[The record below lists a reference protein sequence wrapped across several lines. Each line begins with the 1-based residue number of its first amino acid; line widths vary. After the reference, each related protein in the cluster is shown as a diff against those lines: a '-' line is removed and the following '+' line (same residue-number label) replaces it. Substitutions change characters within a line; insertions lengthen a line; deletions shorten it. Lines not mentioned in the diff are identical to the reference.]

1 MALIYFFRHG
11 QAGTRDDY
19 DRLSTLGEEQARRL
33 GIWIAGQRL
42 QFDAVLCG
50 ALRRQQET
58 ARIAVPGAA
67 IEVDPGWSE
76 FDLDAV
82 YAQIAP
88 QLAAE
93 DAEFRAHW
101 EELQRSIATGDDG
114 IHRRWT
120 KPDAAVVEAWIRERF
135 PIRAETWPEFNAR
148 VRAAAARFA
157 TLPDEGRLAVFTS
170 ATPISIMI
178 GDTLGGL
185 PPKRVLRFAGASLNT
200 GITILSQRGAELD
213 LFMFNAVPHLEG
225 PALQTFR

>member
-11 QAGTRDDY
+11 QAGARDDY
-19 DRLSTLGEEQARRL
+19 DRLSPLGEEQARRL
-33 GIWIAGQRL
+33 GTWIAGQGL
-42 QFDAVLCG
+42 TFDAVLSG

-58 ARIAVPGAA
+58 ARLALPGAA
-67 IEVDPGWSE
+67 VEIDPGWSE

-93 DAEFRAHW
+93 DPNFRAHW
-101 EELQRSIATGDDG
+101 EELQRAIASGDDG

-135 PIRAETWPEFNAR
+135 PIRAETWSQFNAR
-148 VRAAAARFA
+148 VRAAGARFA
-157 TLPDEGRLAVFTS
+157 ALPEQARLAVFTS

-178 GDTLGGL
+178 GDVLGGL
-185 PPKRVLRFAGASLNT
+185 PPNRVLRFAGASLNT
-200 GITILSQRGAELD
+200 GITILSRRGAELD

-225 PALQTFR
+225 PALHTFR